1 MAQVNQFLPEI
12 DAYYEV
18 TDELRVWMQAKETYE
33 AGDPVTAEFGPSLDF
48 YLKPMVRLE
57 NITTFDLDDSKSRL
71 LTFSIG
77 YRYLPTPALRRP
89 IAWSLS
95 SRSTSLCQNSGS
107 CSRSQPRRPRLA
119 EWRLYL
125 ALLESLAAQRKAR
138 IHSYHLQPYVSAEFF
153 YEGHYSKWAD
163 TAIYLGCIF
172 PIGRH
177 VEINSYYEHQNQ
189 TGKSPNQQYN
199 QFGWIVNLYFARR

>member
-1 MAQVNQFLPEI
+1 MGSVRTSYFMRHLADLRKWLLAIALVVPALAGSAVAQVNQFLPEI
-12 DAYYEV
+12 DAYYKV
-18 TDELRVWMQAKETYE
+18 ADELRVWTEAKETYE
-33 AGDPVTAEFGPSLDF
+33 AGDPVAAEFGPSLDF

-125 ALLESLAAQRKAR
+125 ALPESLAAGTQRENP
-138 IHSYHLQPYVSAEFF
+138 LLP
-153 YEGHYSKWAD
+153 
-163 TAIYLGCIF
+163 
-172 PIGRH
+172 
-177 VEINSYYEHQNQ
+177 
-189 TGKSPNQQYN
+189 
-199 QFGWIVNLYFARR
+199 FAALRQR